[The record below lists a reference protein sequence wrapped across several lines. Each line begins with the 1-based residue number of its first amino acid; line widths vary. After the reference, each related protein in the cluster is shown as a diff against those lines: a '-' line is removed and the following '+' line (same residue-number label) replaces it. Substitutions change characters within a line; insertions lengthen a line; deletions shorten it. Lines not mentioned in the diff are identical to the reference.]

1 MNAPWKTGSKGFEAK
16 VEARFKE
23 FIAGKTH
30 GLADDLLK
38 KLAAREAEHCIR
50 VRTVR
55 DRLEER
61 FVQPLQI
68 DQAAARVARAAA
80 AAKEMA
86 GATNPPPEAHP
97 AFVGLVAAIK
107 PLAESPTGVGLDVP
121 AWLRRLEEELRRF
134 RTGLDETDGPDEELL
149 PPPAPLLDF
158 TELKRQLNEWERPL
172 GE

>member
-1 MNAPWKTGSKGFEAK
+1 
-16 VEARFKE
+16 
-23 FIAGKTH
+23 
-30 GLADDLLK
+30 LADELLT
-38 KLAAREAEHCIR
+38 KLAAREAEHGIR

-61 FVQPLQI
+61 FIQPLQI
-68 DQAAARVARAAA
+68 DQAAARVSRAAA
-80 AAKEMA
+80 AAKELA
-86 GATNPPPEAHP
+86 GGENPPAEAHP

-134 RTGLDETDGPDEELL
+134 RTGMEEVDGDGDELL
-149 PPPAPLLDF
+149 LPHAPSLDF
-158 TELKRQLNEWERPL
+158 SELKRQLNEWERPL